1 MTKRRVVVTGL
12 GLLCPL
18 GADVASSWAA
28 IKAGKSGITK
38 LDHFDT
44 SEFTTQ
50 IGGVVPEFDLQ
61 KYITAREAR
70 RVDPFV
76 QYGMVA
82 AMQAIQ
88 DAGLYENE
96 EINKE
101 RVGVA
106 IGSGIGGLTGIEEN
120 HKKYLESGP
129 RRFSPFFV
137 PGNIINIL
145 AGTVSIMFGFRGPNF
160 AIATACSTG
169 THSIGLAAQQIQL
182 GQADVMIAGGSEK
195 ATCPLGLGGFGAARA
210 LSTRNDEPTKASRPW
225 DTERDGF
232 VMADGS
238 GVVVLESLE
247 HAQARG
253 AKIYG
258 EVAGFGMSGDA
269 YHITSPPE
277 DGSGAALAMKNALL
291 NSGLEAEDLQYINA
305 HGTSTQVGDLVE
317 IKAIRSVY
325 GAHADN
331 LAVSSTKSMVG
342 HMLGAAGAVEAIFTL
357 LAMQENIAPP
367 TINLDNPDDGCDL
380 NLVPHEAQQIEIQAA
395 MSNSFGFG
403 GTNASL
409 VFRKL

>member
-291 NSGLEAEDLQYINA
+291 NSGLQAEDLQYINA